1 MRVLVVEDEVKM
13 AGLVRRGLV
22 EEGLA
27 VDVAG
32 SGEDALVRA
41 SATDYDAIVL
51 DVMLPGISGFE
62 TCRKLRDRGTWAP
75 VLMLTARDAVED
87 RIEGLDG
94 GADDYLTKPF
104 SLGELAA
111 RLRALFRRQPSE
123 RPAVLQVGTIT
134 LDPACRAVA
143 RDGTPIDLSAK
154 EFALL
159 ETFMRSPGRV
169 LTRFHL
175 LEHAWDYS
183 YEHRSNVVDVYI
195 RYLREKLD
203 RPFGV
208 ESIET
213 VRGTGYRLREDGG
226 R

>member
-1 MRVLVVEDEVKM
+1 
-13 AGLVRRGLV
+13 
-22 EEGLA
+22 
-27 VDVAG
+27 
-32 SGEDALVRA
+32 
-41 SATDYDAIVL
+41 
-51 DVMLPGISGFE
+51 
-62 TCRKLRDRGTWAP
+62 
-75 VLMLTARDAVED
+75 MLTARDSIED

-104 SLGELAA
+104 SLRELSA

-123 RPAVLQVGTIT
+123 RPAVLEVGNIR
-134 LDPACRAVA
+134 LDPASRTASRNGAVV
-143 RDGTPIDLSAK
+143 DLSAK

-183 YEHRSNVVDVYI
+183 YEHRSNVVDVYV

-213 VRGTGYRLREDGG
+213 VRGSGYRLRPDGG